1 MGVPVSA
8 HLNGVRATRAWGLE
22 ESFNQLSLL
31 PRERKVSLLQQVLQ
45 LCNLNT
51 TKQHHQHP
59 SAAAAEAQVSPSAE
73 RSSSER

>member
-51 TKQHHQHP
+51 TNNTANTRQQRRQKHKCQHQ
-59 SAAAAEAQVSPSAE
+59 QQQL
-73 RSSSER
+73 